1 MRPQGSA
8 RGGCVSGA
16 SNADILALSPTS
28 GGATLARSAQYGKG
42 GSNYK
47 LTDMYFPFSINSV
60 LPTG

>member
-1 MRPQGSA
+1 M
-8 RGGCVSGA
+8 SGA